1 MHLRSLYCFWLLL
14 VSFTVSKV
22 EAQSIVSQLS
32 PKVDTAY
39 VDLSY
44 DSWSVRVIGIYK
56 YQNPVIRNGAG
67 NKVRFVP
74 KNPTSIGLGLAYK
87 FLAIDIGVRL
97 LLIREDVTS
106 RFDLQG
112 EASFG
117 NHLVDLTVQRY
128 KGFDQEG
135 AMRSIFRNDIRSTVV
150 GANYLYNFN
159 SKKLSIRSV
168 FTGNRRQKKSAG
180 SFTVGGFISVQDIA
194 ADSSIVAGEE
204 GFDERA
210 QLQNSRFNIIGIQ
223 GGYNYMLVLP
233 YRFYVFGGLTPGM
246 GLLNGE
252 VTATDH
258 YDINSRLVTKL
269 NIRAAVGH
277 NGQRFYSGIVYGSDI
292 FFMNISADN
301 KFNYNIGKLKLVIG
315 YKFNRKLKFLDEVL
329 E

>member
-1 MHLRSLYCFWLLL
+1 MKIASCFYLIL
-14 VSFTVSKV
+14 STFAFSQAT
-22 EAQSIVSQLS
+22 AQSLVKELS
-32 PKVDTAY
+32 PKVDTTY

-44 DSWSVRVIGIYK
+44 DSWSIRALGTYK
-56 YQNPVIRNGAG
+56 YQNPVIKDAAG
-67 NKVRFVP
+67 NVVRLIP
-74 KNPTSIGLGLAYK
+74 KNPTSIGIGMAYK
-87 FLAIDIGVRL
+87 FLAVDIGIRL
-97 LLIREDVTS
+97 LLVSGDITS

-117 NHLVDLTVQRY
+117 NHLADLTVQRY

-150 GANYLYNFN
+150 GVNYLYNFN

-329 E
+329 D